1 MTKGAEDEVSL
12 CASIGSLF
20 PWLTEDAEDD
30 VSLCAS
36 IGSLPPTPCSI
47 ITDGDLAM
55 RNAIT
60 RVMLGVFHRL
70 CA

>member
-1 MTKGAEDEVSL
+1 MLVFEGFE
-12 CASIGSLF
+12 GSKQ
-20 PWLTEDAEDD
+20 
-30 VSLCAS
+30 
-36 IGSLPPTPCSI
+36 GSRTNRKYSRNKLGYDIMKRKAPCSI